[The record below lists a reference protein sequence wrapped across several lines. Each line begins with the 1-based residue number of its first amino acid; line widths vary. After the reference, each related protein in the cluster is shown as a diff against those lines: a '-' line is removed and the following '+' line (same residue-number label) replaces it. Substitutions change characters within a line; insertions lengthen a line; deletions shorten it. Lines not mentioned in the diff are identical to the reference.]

1 MIIPRLPYLHK
12 FIQKL
17 AQKLPWVSPGP
28 VIPVVRLSG
37 VIGDAGRFRQG
48 LTIASVAQVLEQAFA
63 MPGPAVALLINSP
76 GGSPTQSDLIF
87 KRIRALADEKD
98 KKVLVFAED
107 LAASGGYLIALAADE
122 IYATETSL
130 VGSIGVVSGGFGF
143 PALLEKLGVERRI
156 YTAGDNKARLDPFK
170 PEDPEDLKRLE
181 EIQLAVHEFFK
192 NLVKDRRGDRLKT
205 THKRAFS
212 GDVWL
217 GSEALKLGLIDGIG
231 DVRSITREKFGKDVK
246 LKVIEAKS
254 GWLGKRLRMGLGSQ
268 PDWADSLVSSLETRA
283 LWGRFGL

>member
-1 MIIPRLPYLHK
+1 MPRIPYAH
-12 FIQKL
+12 
-17 AQKLPWVSPGP
+17 KLPWVNKGP
-28 VIPVVRLSG
+28 IIPVVRLTG

-48 LTIASVAQVLEQAFA
+48 LNMAGVAQVLEQAFA

-87 KRIRALADEKD
+87 KRIRALADEKN
-98 KKVLVFAED
+98 KKVLGFAED

-156 YTAGDNKARLDPFK
+156 YTAGENKARLDPFK

-192 NLVKDRRGDRLKT
+192 NLVKERRGDRLKT
-205 THKRAFS
+205 TQKKAFS

-231 DVRSITREKFGKDVK
+231 DVRSITREKYGKNVK
-246 LKVIEAKS
+246 LKVIEGKS
-254 GWLGKRLRMGLGSQ
+254 GWLGKRLRMGMGSMGMGGQ
-268 PDWADSLVSSLETRA
+268 ADWADNLVSSLEARA